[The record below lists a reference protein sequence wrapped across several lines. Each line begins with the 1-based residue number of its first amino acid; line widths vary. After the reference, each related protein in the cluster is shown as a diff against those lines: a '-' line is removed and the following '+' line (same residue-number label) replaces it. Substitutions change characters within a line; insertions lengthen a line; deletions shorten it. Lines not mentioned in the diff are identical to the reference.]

1 MECPVPTV
9 NELTSN
15 SDFDATDISARVM
28 DKNYTIDCLEGFA
41 MPTTPDATR
50 SDTGVCT
57 IDEDVPS
64 VKWVY
69 DNDQDQDSAGYGDQ
83 ADEERYQYSGYGGN
97 DDYGDDNI
105 PP

>member
-1 MECPVPTV
+1 MPTV
-9 NELTSN
+9 NELTTN
-15 SDFDATDISARVM
+15 SDFDETDISARVM

-41 MPTTPDATR
+41 MHTSPVTR

-69 DNDQDQDSAGYGDQ
+69 DNDQDQP
-83 ADEERYQYSGYGGN
+83 EECIGINLKFCSNFLFPYFL
-97 DDYGDDNI
+97 
-105 PP
+105 

>member
-1 MECPVPTV
+1 MPTV
-9 NELTSN
+9 NELTAN
-15 SDFDATDISARVM
+15 SDFDATDVSARVM

-41 MPTTPDATR
+41 MQTTPDATATR

-69 DNDQDQDSAGYGDQ
+69 DNDQDQP
-83 ADEERYQYSGYGGN
+83 EECIRTYFRFCKTC
-97 DDYGDDNI
+97 
-105 PP
+105 